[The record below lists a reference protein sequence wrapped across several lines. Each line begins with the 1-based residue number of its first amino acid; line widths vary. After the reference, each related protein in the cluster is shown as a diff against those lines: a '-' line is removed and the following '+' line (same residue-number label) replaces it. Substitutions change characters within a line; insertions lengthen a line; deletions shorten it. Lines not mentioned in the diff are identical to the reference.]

1 MTTEQRRLAAIVS
14 ADVAGYSRLMGRDE
28 SGTLAALKALRH
40 EVVDPAIA
48 SHGGRAYLGDHAEA
62 VVRLERAIRLS
73 PLDLLAYYFYT
84 GMGWANLFLGRYDE
98 AVSWARKAALEKPD
112 WASTVRAEVI
122 ACALSGRIVE
132 AREGLARLRAIDP
145 DYRLPN
151 PESIRSWRR
160 AEDRALYIE
169 GLRRAGLPG

>member
-1 MTTEQRRLAAIVS
+1 L
-14 ADVAGYSRLMGRDE
+14 
-28 SGTLAALKALRH
+28 
-40 EVVDPAIA
+40 
-48 SHGGRAYLGDHAEA
+48 
-62 VVRLERAIRLS
+62 
-73 PLDLLAYYFYT
+73 
-84 GMGWANLFLGRYDE
+84 
-98 AVSWARKAALEKPD
+98 
-112 WASTVRAEVI
+112 TVRAEVI